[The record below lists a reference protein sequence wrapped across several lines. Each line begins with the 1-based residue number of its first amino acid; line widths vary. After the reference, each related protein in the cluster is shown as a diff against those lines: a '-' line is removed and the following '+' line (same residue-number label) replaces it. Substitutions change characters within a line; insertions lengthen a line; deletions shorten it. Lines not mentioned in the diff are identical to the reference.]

1 MEDDPVGGG
10 RGQILWVRGLTR
22 LQQQVGPVCP
32 LTLSPHPQPPTSL
45 PVHLGCVPC
54 CVWLQSDLYCV
65 SVFVAFGFSCRLIV
79 CLGRRVHCLCVYT
92 CMCMCVCVLEMCLF
106 GGVGG
111 GLPRTCYSRYRTVC
125 VLVYVWGCGSI
136 ARAWSHVFLLPQL
149 MVLMHQAQPSL
160 SLISTSCG
168 RRCQYGQVCC
178 WPYVQTV
185 Q

>member
-65 SVFVAFGFSCRLIV
+65 SVFVAFGFGCRLIV
-79 CLGRRVHCLCVYT
+79 CVSGQKGPLFVCVY
-92 CMCMCVCVLEMCLF
+92 VH
-106 GGVGG
+106 
-111 GLPRTCYSRYRTVC
+111 
-125 VLVYVWGCGSI
+125 VYV
-136 ARAWSHVFLLPQL
+136 
-149 MVLMHQAQPSL
+149 L
-160 SLISTSCG
+160 SLIHI
-168 RRCQYGQVCC
+168 
-178 WPYVQTV
+178 
-185 Q
+185 